1 MKKHG
6 LCKLQMSVLSTFK
19 RPFSKINTLC
29 VYCRSYSTA
38 PAKDLFDVLEEK
50 VEEDIGYEQWLLN
63 TKEALKNSKGRF
75 WLGKSTVI
83 FETDRIQF

>member
-6 LCKLQMSVLSTFK
+6 SSKLQMSVLSTFT
-19 RPFSKINTLC
+19 RPSSKINALR
-29 VYCRSYSTA
+29 VYYRSYSTA

-83 FETDRIQF
+83 FEINRIQF